1 MTDREILIRI
11 YPYFS
16 LKRDK
21 SSHFGKDQPAFFAQ
35 SVTGRDFWQG
45 FTVSFRR
52 KCDKSLHFG
61 KDLLLFHAK

>member
-11 YPYFS
+11 YLYFS

-21 SSHFGKDQPAFFAQ
+21 SPHFGKNQPAFFAQ
-35 SVTGRDFWQG
+35 SVRGRDFWEG

-52 KCDKSLHFG
+52 KCYKSLHFG